1 MNVLGWGIEA
11 RPHEW
16 SQNPPAYQMAGN
28 RDVKILSMSTERGD
42 TISPA
47 SPPYRYRYGHGIL
60 LSWLKVGTDGF
71 ISLITYYVGF
81 QYKIFLPER
90 ITRSIWQWNI
100 IIRRRAFRLF
110 QNLSIVNSINCMI
123 HNFSSLTRFHRL
135 YFRYSHNRG
144 KFDSS

>member
-16 SQNPPAYQMAGN
+16 SQNPPAYQMTGN
-28 RDVKILSMSTERGD
+28 RDVKILSMSTERRGHNLPQHLLHTD
-42 TISPA
+42 KDMDMEYYYPDWKSEPMA
-47 SPPYRYRYGHGIL
+47 SF
-60 LSWLKVGTDGF
+60 LSL
-71 ISLITYYVGF
+71 GF

-100 IIRRRAFRLF
+100 IMRRRAFRPF